1 MPILYSFGLVLYY
14 KHVGMK
20 QEESWQKHYDEIMLF
35 MEQNHRCPSRHRLED
50 HRMLN
55 WIKYNKK
62 QIVKG
67 LLPADR
73 LNVLINCLKLPE
85 NITG

>member
-1 MPILYSFGLVLYY
+1 
-14 KHVGMK
+14 MK

-73 LNVLINCLKLPE
+73 LGRFNKLLE
-85 NITG
+85 TARKYHRLNQYA

>member
-1 MPILYSFGLVLYY
+1 
-14 KHVGMK
+14 MK

-55 WIKYNKK
+55 ESEKCF
-62 QIVKG
+62 
-67 LLPADR
+67 L
-73 LNVLINCLKLPE
+73 
-85 NITG
+85 

>member
-1 MPILYSFGLVLYY
+1 
-14 KHVGMK
+14 MK

-67 LLPADR
+67 LLP
-73 LNVLINCLKLPE
+73 NVLINCLKLPE

>member
-1 MPILYSFGLVLYY
+1 
-14 KHVGMK
+14 MK

-35 MEQNHRCPSRHRLED
+35 MEQNHRCPSRHR
-50 HRMLN
+50 
-55 WIKYNKK
+55 YNKK

-73 LNVLINCLKLPE
+73 LERFNKLLE
-85 NITG
+85 TARKYHRLNQYA

>member
-1 MPILYSFGLVLYY
+1 
-14 KHVGMK
+14 
-20 QEESWQKHYDEIMLF
+20 
-35 MEQNHRCPSRHRLED
+35 
-50 HRMLN
+50 MLN

-73 LNVLINCLKLPE
+73 LERFNKLLELPE